1 MTRKINIIIWAICFL
16 SIFLQLFSEIE
27 FNRKSEIEDP
37 TNCILAYI
45 EDQYY
50 YLDESIVP
58 EIYADEANGRRE
70 GLSMDKMLQLRG
82 LSISIKENQKL
93 VFRSTSLEG
102 KKACN
107 LTILKEG
114 IQITKCVEVFGKD
127 QVLLPAVVSSCG
139 LKNQYKISEFDGI
152 AFYIDNE
159 TVKLERYG
167 KTRNRITK
175 LLKLPFLISLFFLLL
190 IPFTRKQT
198 KASLKQY
205 GVIILLLLFYFI
217 GLQKFQFFNIQ
228 QWFDWSMPA
237 AITVLFV
244 SLFFWRAKHK
254 YVSEKWVLIL
264 HWIAIL
270 IPFIFFLWT
279 IVTTPRSFNQ
289 YSPFLSLSKISYR
302 DLYLITS
309 LVFFM
314 LAHLISLYQN
324 WQWSKRKFGLGKHLG
339 LQILLGLGHLM
350 AVVLLLPSFPILPI
364 ILSIGLYFLLIDLFA
379 EGRQNPVLWSILW
392 AVFISIIIAGS
403 VYYSDFSYTVDEV
416 KSEISK
422 ADNLFVGNGL
432 KNYSLDNIPS
442 YYVERVNNYEDIGIQ
457 LFYQKGNIHFLNHL
471 SNGQVNIVQFPL
483 PGFIKA
489 VTLFSCV
496 FLIGISIYLL
506 MILLHK
512 RINILPRYFYPGDIY
527 LSSFSRRIQF
537 SYLILTVI
545 SFIGI
550 ASITILLLNNY
561 FKNSERQN
569 LKSNLNL
576 IRSHLDYLAKD
587 DEVSIRSTEAGLMK
601 IMHHHNYELNIY
613 DEGGNDV
620 IDSNAHLSSSVI
632 NYLDQHSDGSLSES
646 SPENGF
652 STYLNI
658 KHPVYRYAYVR
669 GIDQKND
676 HAFSVYDFVAGILNV
691 YVFLFII
698 AITFGLFVSKSIVDP
713 LARLTKQM
721 KQLKLGKANQQI
733 MWTGEGEVGE
743 LIDNYNA
750 MVVKLEESVSLIAHT
765 ERDMAWRE
773 MARQVAHEIKNP
785 LTPMKLQLQYLQKQ
799 VSGGYIPDK
808 ESLDRIAS
816 SLLEQIEN
824 LSNISEA
831 FSNVAKLPKA
841 SNEKVVLNEVVESV
855 HDLFRKREDMQIR
868 LLEPINDLIVFAD
881 KNHLVRILNNLL
893 KNAIEAIPEDRIGDI
908 EIQLYK
914 EKGDAII
921 KVSDNG
927 LGIPK
932 NMQDKIFTPKFTTK
946 NSGSGLGLAIAAN
959 MAESFN
965 GKIYFK
971 TRENIGTD
979 FFISIPLMR
988 LSQNKDSNR
997 VILD

>member
-1 MTRKINIIIWAICFL
+1 MNRKINIMLWAICCL
-16 SIFLQLFSEIE
+16 SISLQLYSELSFSK
-27 FNRKSEIEDP
+27 KSNTEDP
-37 TNCILAYI
+37 SDCILSYI
-45 EDQYY
+45 EDQYQ
-50 YLDESIVP
+50 YLEDRIVP
-58 EIYADEANGRRE
+58 EIYADQINGGRD
-70 GLSMDKMLQLRG
+70 GLSIDKILQSKG
-82 LSISIKENQKL
+82 LSISILENDEQI
-93 VFRSTSLEG
+93 FRSTSLEG
-102 KKACN
+102 RKACN
-107 LTILKEG
+107 LAVPEPG
-114 IQITKCVEVFGKD
+114 ISIRKCVQVFDKD
-127 QVLLPAVVSSCG
+127 KYLLHDIVTHGG
-139 LKNQYKISEFDGI
+139 LKNKYVIDESGDI
-152 AFYIDNE
+152 AFFIENE
-159 TVKLERYG
+159 TVSLKRFE
-167 KTRNRITK
+167 KTKNRFTK
-175 LLKLPFLISLFFLLL
+175 FLIFPFLISLFFLLL
-190 IPFTRKQT
+190 IPFKWQDRKNP
-198 KASLKQY
+198 LKQFTAIFGLL
-205 GVIILLLLFYFI
+205 GVYFI
-217 GLQKFQFFNIQ
+217 CLQRLQILPID
-228 QWFDWSMPA
+228 QWFEWSLPTA
-237 AITVLFV
+237 LSVLLG
-244 SLFFWRAKHK
+244 SLFFWRSKHLYLK
-254 YVSEKWVLIL
+254 DYLLQIF
-264 HWIAIL
+264 HWIVIM
-270 IPFIFFLWT
+270 IPFLFFLWT
-279 IVTTPRSFNQ
+279 LVTTPRNFNQ
-289 YSPFLSLSKISYR
+289 ESPFLSLSKISSR
-302 DLYLITS
+302 DLYLISS

-314 LAHLISLYQN
+314 LSHLIGLYQN
-324 WQWSKRKFGLGKHLG
+324 WQWSKRKFKNSRHLG
-339 LQILLGLGHLM
+339 SQIILGFAHLV
-350 AVVLLLPSFPILPI
+350 AVIILLPSFPLLPI
-364 ILSIGLYFLLIDLFA
+364 ILSIGLYFLLIDLFT
-379 EGRQNPVLWSILW
+379 EGKQNPVLWSILW
-392 AVFISIIIAGS
+392 SVFISIIIAGS
-403 VYYSDFSYTVDEV
+403 VYYSDFSFTVNEV
-416 KSEISK
+416 KDEMAK
-422 ADNLFVGNGL
+422 ANNLFIENGL
-432 KNYSLDNIPS
+432 KNYSLDNIPP
-442 YYVERVNNYEDIGIQ
+442 YYTEKVNEYEDVGIQ
-457 LFYQKGNIHFLNHL
+457 VFYKKGSIHFLNHL
-471 SNGQVNIVQFPL
+471 SNGQVNIMQFPL

-496 FLIGISIYLL
+496 FLIGITIYLL
-506 MILLHK
+506 MIVLHK

-587 DEVSIRSTEAGLMK
+587 DVVSISSTEEGLMK
-601 IMHHHNYELNIY
+601 LMNHHNYALNIY
-613 DEGGNDV
+613 DESGNDI
-620 IDSNAHLSSSVI
+620 IDSDAHLSSSVI
-632 NYLDQHSDGSLSES
+632 KYLKLHSDGSLSES
-646 SPENGF
+646 SPQNGF
-652 STYLNI
+652 STYLNM
-658 KHPVYRYAYVR
+658 KHPVYKYAYVR

-721 KQLKLGKANQQI
+721 KQLKLGKSNQQI
-733 MWTGEGEVGE
+733 EWTGEGEVGE
-743 LIDNYNA
+743 LIDNYNS

-808 ESLDRIAS
+808 ENLDRIAS

-868 LLEPINDLIVFAD
+868 LLEPINDLVVFAD

-893 KNAIEAIPEDRIGDI
+893 KNAIEAIPEDRIGEI

-914 EKGDAII
+914 DKSDAVI

-932 NMQDKIFTPKFTTK
+932 NMRDKIFTPKFTTK

-971 TRENIGTD
+971 TQENVGTD

-988 LSQNKDSNR
+988 LSQNKESNR

>member
-1 MTRKINIIIWAICFL
+1 MNRKINIILWAICCL
-16 SIFLQLFSEIE
+16 SIFIQLYSEA
-27 FNRKSEIEDP
+27 NYSKKSQTEDP
-37 TNCILAYI
+37 TDCILAYI
-45 EDQYY
+45 EDQYQ
-50 YLDESIVP
+50 YLEDRIIP
-58 EIYADEANGRRE
+58 EIYADQVNGGRD
-70 GLSMDKMLQLRG
+70 GLSIDKILQSRG
-82 LSISIKENQKL
+82 LSIGIIENGTQI
-93 VFRSTSLEG
+93 FRSTSLEG

-107 LTILKEG
+107 LTVPRSG
-114 IQITKCVEVFGKD
+114 IRIRKCVEVFDKD
-127 QVLLPAVVSSCG
+127 EVLLSSIVSSCS
-139 LKNQYKISEFDGI
+139 LKNKFKISDSGDI
-152 AFYIDNE
+152 AFFIENQ
-159 TVKLERYG
+159 TVQLSRFG
-167 KTRNRITK
+167 KTKNRLTTFLIF
-175 LLKLPFLISLFFLLL
+175 PFLSSLLLLLL
-190 IPFTRKQT
+190 IPFKWKNT
-198 KASLKQY
+198 KRAPNQFV
-205 GVIILLLLFYFI
+205 GIVLLLFVYFI
-217 GLQKFQFFNIQ
+217 CLQRLQIIKID
-228 QWFDWSMPA
+228 QWFEWSMPT
-237 AITVLFV
+237 AITVLLS
-244 SLFFWRAKHK
+244 SLYFWRNKHRLVK
-254 YVSEKWVLIL
+254 DQWLQVIHWVI
-264 HWIAIL
+264 IL

-289 YSPFLSLSKISYR
+289 DSPFLSLSKISSR
-302 DLYLITS
+302 DLYLIS
-309 LVFFM
+309 ALVFFM

-324 WQWSKRKFGLGKHLG
+324 WQWSKRKFTTSRHIGS
-339 LQILLGLGHLM
+339 QVLLGFGHLA
-350 AVVLLLPSFPILPI
+350 AVILLLPSFPILPI
-364 ILSIGLYFLLIDLFA
+364 ILSIGLYFLLIDLFT

-392 AVFISIIIAGS
+392 SVFISIIIAGS
-403 VYYSDFSYTVDEV
+403 VYYSDFSFTVGEV

-422 ADNLFVGNGL
+422 ADNLFIENGL
-432 KNYSLDNIPS
+432 KNYSLDNIPP
-442 YYVERVNNYEDIGIQ
+442 YYTEKVNEYGDVGIQ
-457 LFYQKGNIHFLNHL
+457 VFYKKGSIHFLNHL
-471 SNGQVNIVQFPL
+471 SNGQVNIMQFPL

-512 RINILPRYFYPGDIY
+512 RVNILPRYFYPGDIY

-587 DEVSIRSTEAGLMK
+587 DVVSISSTEAGLMK
-601 IMHHHNYELNIY
+601 LMNHHNYTLNIY
-613 DEGGNDV
+613 DQDGNDI
-620 IDSNAHLSSSVI
+620 IDSDAHLSSSVI
-632 NYLDQHSDGSLSES
+632 KYLKLHSDGSLSES
-646 SPENGF
+646 SPQNGF

-658 KHPVYRYAYVR
+658 KHPVYKYAYVR

-733 MWTGEGEVGE
+733 EWTGEGEVGE
-743 LIDNYNA
+743 LIDNYNS

-808 ESLDRIAS
+808 ENLDRIAS

-868 LLEPINDLIVFAD
+868 LLEPINDLVVFAD

-893 KNAIEAIPEDRIGDI
+893 KNAIEAIPQDRVGDI

-914 EKGDAII
+914 DKGDAII

-932 NMQDKIFTPKFTTK
+932 NMRDKIFTPKFTTK

-971 TRENIGTD
+971 TQENVGTD

-988 LSQNKDSNR
+988 LSQNKESNR